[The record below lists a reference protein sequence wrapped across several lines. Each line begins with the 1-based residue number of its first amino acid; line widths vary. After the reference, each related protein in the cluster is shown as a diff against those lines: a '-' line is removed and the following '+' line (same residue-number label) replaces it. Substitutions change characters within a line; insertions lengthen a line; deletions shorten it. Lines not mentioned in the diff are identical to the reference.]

1 MLTLDL
7 DKSEPVKSDMA
18 GGRLREP
25 YSFTAELFA
34 TDRFRERKGKLLLV
48 VCQLVTPL
56 SRQRIAPIHCAH
68 TWHWSK
74 KMGHKT
80 QPKAMNLERGMVG
93 LRVVADKDRREK
105 REDEAERKIRIH
117 YMQV

>member
-1 MLTLDL
+1 MLILDL

-25 YSFTAELFA
+25 YSSTAELFA

-48 VCQLVTPL
+48 VRQLVTPL
-56 SRQRIAPIHCAH
+56 SRQRIVPIHCSH
-68 TWHWSK
+68 RWHWSN

-80 QPKAMNLERGMVG
+80 QPKAVNLERGMVG

-105 REDEAERKIRIH
+105 REGKAERKIRIH